1 MLDAGRLRLLWEL
14 AHRGTMAAVAEAR
27 LVSTSAVSQQL
38 AQLEIECGAALL
50 RREGRRVRLTP
61 MGERL
66 VRHAERLMGV
76 MEEAEADLATGRRE
90 IAGRVRVAAFPSA
103 AAALLPKAMLALR
116 QRHPQLVLELRDD
129 GARVGLP
136 ELRGWQQ
143 DMVLVDRIGRLQEP
157 VDPQIELL
165 PLFSDTLHA
174 MLPRDHPLARRP
186 FVSLADLAEESWSL
200 NDGGS
205 VFHRALLDACREA
218 GFTPRIISACRSIEV
233 TMAMVRAGCS
243 ISIQPGLWARRY
255 EGAISVRPLL
265 PVIERHIAVA
275 IRRGSRAQPAI
286 AAAVAAL
293 QDAAAA
299 LGDGASAE
307 PGPARQPA
315 PARTGSPA

>member
-1 MLDAGRLRLLWEL
+1 MLDAGRLRILWEL

-66 VRHAERLMGV
+66 VRHAERLMTV
-76 MEEAEADLATGRRE
+76 MEEAEADLATGRVE
-90 IAGRVRVAAFPSA
+90 VAGRVRMAAFPSA
-103 AAALLPKAMLALR
+103 AAALVPKAVLALR
-116 QRHPQLVLELRDD
+116 RWHPKLVLELRDD
-129 GARVGLP
+129 GAQVGLA
-136 ELRGWQQ
+136 ELRGWQL
-143 DMVLVDRIGRLQEP
+143 DIALVDRFGRPREP
-157 VDPQIELL
+157 TDPQIELL
-165 PLFSDTLHA
+165 PLFTDALYA
-174 MLPRDHPLARRP
+174 MLPREHPLARRA

-205 VFHRALLDACREA
+205 AFHRALLDACREA

-255 EGAISVRPLL
+255 EGAVSVRPLRPL
-265 PVIERHIAVA
+265 IERHIAVA

-299 LGDGASAE
+299 FGGDASAA
-307 PGPARQPA
+307 PGPMWRPDAA
-315 PARTGSPA
+315 ATGP